1 VRAIKNV
8 CNLFGMGIP
17 FEVLLLTSGAGALQ
31 SAFFSV
37 YLFSIRKE
45 RSLANILLALLLLAF
60 AVRIVKSVVYYF
72 SLGHQVSTVV
82 MNFGFGANLAIFPLL
97 LLYLNSFHK
106 KDYRFDWRKHL
117 PHLVPAL
124 LVILLS
130 PVLTSY
136 FWMQQHGYEISLWSA
151 ALYLPFCVRVVVVN
165 FPNINKT
172 QRIWVL
178 SVTVGV
184 VLVWAGYM
192 ANFIFGLVPYIA
204 APVVFSFLIYFLSYL
219 GLKKGE
225 LFRPREKYE
234 RSAYSEDQID
244 RCFEELQTCLAD
256 HHPYREATI
265 TLPKMADQLKVPTN
279 LLSETINRRTQQ
291 SFPDYINTFRIKDAQ
306 ARLKDPAY
314 ANEKIATIA
323 RETGFR
329 SISVFNAA
337 FKKHTNTTPS
347 AYRDGSPA

>member
-1 VRAIKNV
+1 
-8 CNLFGMGIP
+8 MGIP

-45 RSLANILLALLLLAF
+45 RNLANVLLALLLLAF
-60 AVRIVKSVVYYF
+60 AIRIVKSVIYYF

-106 KDYRFDWRKHL
+106 KEYRLIWWRDL
-117 PHLVPAL
+117 PHLFPAL

-130 PVLTSY
+130 PVLTSH
-136 FWMQQHGYEISLWSA
+136 FWMKQHGYAISLWSA
-151 ALYLPFCVRVVVVN
+151 ALYLPFCLRVLVKN
-165 FPNINKT
+165 FQNINGT

-178 SVTVGV
+178 SVTFGV

-204 APVVFSFLIYFLSYL
+204 APVLFSFLIYFLSYL

-225 LFRPREKYE
+225 IFRPREKYE
-234 RSAYSEDQID
+234 RSAYSENQID
-244 RCFEELQTCLAD
+244 RCFGELQTWLASN
-256 HHPYREATI
+256 HPYRDASV
-265 TLPKMADQLKVPTN
+265 TLPKMADQLKVSAN
-279 LLSETINRRTQQ
+279 LLSETINKRAQQ
-291 SFPDYINTFRIKDAQ
+291 SFPDYINSFRIKNAQ
-306 ARLKDPAY
+306 ELLKDPAY

-323 RETGFR
+323 LETGFR
-329 SISVFNAA
+329 SISVFNTA

-347 AYRDGSPA
+347 AYRNRPPERN

>member
-1 VRAIKNV
+1 
-8 CNLFGMGIP
+8 MGIP

-37 YLFSIRKE
+37 YLFSVRKE

-60 AVRIVKSVVYYF
+60 AIRIVKSVVYYF

-97 LLYLNSFHK
+97 LLYLNAFHK
-106 KDYRFDWRKHL
+106 KDYRFDWAKHL
-117 PHLVPAL
+117 PHLIPAL

-130 PVLTSY
+130 PVLTSH
-136 FWMQQHGYEISLWSA
+136 FWMQQHGYAISLWSA
-151 ALYLPFCVRVVVVN
+151 ALYLPFCVWVIVTN
-165 FPNINKT
+165 FKKINHT
-172 QRIWVL
+172 QRVWVL

-184 VLVWAGYM
+184 ILVWAGYM

-204 APVVFSFLIYFLSYL
+204 APVLFSFLIYFLSYL

-225 LFRPREKYE
+225 IFRPREKYE
-234 RSAYSEDQID
+234 RSAYSEDQLD
-244 RCFEELQTCLAD
+244 RCFEELQTCLGR
-256 HHPYREATI
+256 HRPYRDAAI
-265 TLPKMADQLKVPTN
+265 TLPKLADQLKVSAN

-291 SFPDYINTFRIKDAQ
+291 SFPDYINSFRIKDAQ
-306 ARLKDPAY
+306 YLLHDPAY
-314 ANEKIATIA
+314 NHEKIATIA
-323 RETGFR
+323 HETGFR
-329 SISVFNAA
+329 SLSVFNAA

-347 AYRDGSPA
+347 AYRNGSPRRR

>member
-1 VRAIKNV
+1 
-8 CNLFGMGIP
+8 MGIP
-17 FEVLLLTSGAGALQ
+17 FEILLLTSGAGALQ

-45 RSLANILLALLLLAF
+45 RSLANVLLALLLLAF

-106 KDYRFDWRKHL
+106 KEYRFDWWRHS
-117 PHLVPAL
+117 PHLIPAL

-136 FWMQQHGYEISLWSA
+136 FWMEQHGYAISLWSA
-151 ALYLPFCVRVVVVN
+151 ALYLPFCVRVIVKN
-165 FPNINKT
+165 FQKINNT
-172 QRIWVL
+172 QRVWVL

-184 VLVWAGYM
+184 LLVWAAYM

-204 APVVFSFLIYFLSYL
+204 APVAFSFLIYFLSYL

-225 LFRPREKYE
+225 IFRQREKYE

-244 RCFEELQTCLAD
+244 RCFEELQTWFAS
-256 HHPYREATI
+256 HHPYRDASI
-265 TLPKMADQLKVPTN
+265 TLPKMADQLKVPAN
-279 LLSETINRRTQQ
+279 LLSETINSRTQQ
-291 SFPDYINTFRIKDAQ
+291 SFPDYINSFRIKDA
-306 ARLKDPAY
+306 RELLKDPAY
-314 ANEKIATIA
+314 DQEKIATIA
-323 RETGFR
+323 HQTGFK

-337 FKKHTNTTPS
+337 FKKHANTTPS
-347 AYRDGSPA
+347 AYRNCPSRA

>member
-1 VRAIKNV
+1 
-8 CNLFGMGIP
+8 MGVP
-17 FEVLLLTSGAGALQ
+17 FEILLLTSGAGALQ
-31 SAFFSV
+31 SAFFSA

-82 MNFGFGANLAIFPLL
+82 MNLGFGANLAIFPLL
-97 LLYLNSFHK
+97 LLYLNSFHQ
-106 KDYRFDWRKHL
+106 KDYRFDWLRHT

-124 LVILLS
+124 LVMLLS

-136 FWMQQHGYEISLWSA
+136 FWMEQHGYAISLWSA
-151 ALYLPFCVRVVVVN
+151 ALYLPFCIRVVVKN
-165 FPNINKT
+165 FQKINVT
-172 QRIWVL
+172 QRVWAL
-178 SVTVGV
+178 SVMIGV

-192 ANFIFGLVPYIA
+192 ANFIFSLIPYIV

-225 LFRPREKYE
+225 IFRQREKYE
-234 RSAYSEDQID
+234 RSAYSENQID
-244 RCFEELQTCLAD
+244 RCFDDLQAWMAGQ
-256 HHPYREATI
+256 HPYRDASI
-265 TLPKMADQLKVPTN
+265 TLPKMADQLKVATN

-291 SFPDYINTFRIKDAQ
+291 SFPDYINSFRIKDAQ
-306 ARLKDPAY
+306 ERLKDPA
-314 ANEKIATIA
+314 NDHEKIATIA
-323 RETGFR
+323 HETGFK

-347 AYRDGSPA
+347 AYRNGLPRA